1 MDMILTTSDA
11 VPGYRV
17 VRTVG
22 LVRGNT
28 VRARHVGQDIVA
40 GLKNIIGGEIS
51 QYAKLVAE
59 TREQSIDRMM
69 EDANRQGANAIV
81 AVRFS
86 TTVLMQGSA
95 ELLAYGTAVIVEPA

>member
-1 MDMILTTSDA
+1 MDMIITTSND
-11 VPGYRV
+11 VPGYRIIK
-17 VRTVG
+17 TIG

-59 TREQSIDRMM
+59 TREQSIDRMK
-69 EDANRQGANAIV
+69 EDAERQGANAII
-81 AVRFS
+81 AARFS

-95 ELLAYGTAVIVEPA
+95 ELLAYGTAVVIQPE

>member
-1 MDMILTTSDA
+1 MDMILTTSDD
-11 VPGYRV
+11 VTGYRIIK
-17 VRTVG
+17 TIG

-59 TREQSIDRMM
+59 TREQSIDRMK
-69 EDANRQGANAIV
+69 EDATRQGANAIV

-95 ELLAYGTAVIVEPA
+95 ELLAYGTAVVIEPD